1 MKKMVCLLLVAV
13 LLCGMGSFAVAE
25 QAQSITLMASQNWIK
40 DVDRE
45 LFKVF
50 EKETGIEVKILVT
63 PDNGYDT
70 LLGTSLAGGSNAID
84 LFMYAAGSMM
94 VSAGIPEIAL
104 DLSGEEWVA
113 RL

>member
-1 MKKMVCLLLVAV
+1 MSRNIAVNIAV

-45 LFKVF
+45 LFKAF

-70 LLGTSLAGGSNAID
+70 LRAPPLPAEAMPSTSLCTLQA
-84 LFMYAAGSMM
+84 
-94 VSAGIPEIAL
+94 P
-104 DLSGEEWVA
+104 
-113 RL
+113 